1 MGQAPVL
8 TNSYRRVVQY
18 ALRYRGRLLIGLLFG
33 LMFGSSLAGLLYG
46 AKETMR
52 HIFSSGEATWTS
64 TLLVAAALPLVAL
77 LFGAG
82 DFLCTFFVEWV
93 GQRVVMDLRN
103 DLFQHVHR
111 LSLEYFS
118 GARTGEL
125 ISRVV
130 NDTAQVERSVSTAM
144 VDLIKQ
150 PWALLSA
157 AGFLLWVD
165 ARLAAI
171 TLLLF
176 PICIVPVS
184 LFGRKVRRAAREAQE
199 RMADLTSIVQETVA
213 GVRVVKGF
221 GMEAHE
227 QARFAQ
233 RAGEFFRRMV
243 RVARAR
249 ASVQPIIVV
258 ISLVSLSL
266 VLIYARWSGMTF
278 DAFFA
283 FALALVALYDP
294 AKKLGKLHMIIQ
306 QSQAAADRIFAL
318 LDTPIRVVEQPGAR
332 RPPAPPSTI
341 AFEQLSFA
349 YGDKPVLRDINL
361 EVRAGEFIAL
371 VGSSGSGKTTLLSL
385 LPRFYDPTAGRVLFD
400 GQDLREFQIA
410 PLRAGIGI
418 VAQDNFLFNDT
429 IAANIAYGTPGAARA
444 DIEAAARRALAHDF
458 ILEKPQGY
466 DTVVGERGVQLSGG
480 QIQRLAIARAILRN
494 PAILILDEATSAL
507 DTESERAVQ
516 AALNELMSG
525 RTVFAIAHRLST
537 VMHAD
542 RIVVMQE
549 GRIVEV
555 GTHAELLARGGL
567 YKYFHGLQFRESA

>member
-1 MGQAPVL
+1 MGRLPADL
-8 TNSYRRVVQY
+8 LAYRRLLQY
-18 ALRYRGRLLIGLLFG
+18 ALRYRGRLLAGALFG
-33 LMFGSSLAGLLYG
+33 LLFGSSLAGLLYG

-52 HIFSSGEATWTS
+52 HIFSLGAASWDT
-64 TLLVAAALPLVAL
+64 TLLVAAALPLLAL
-77 LFGAG
+77 FFGAG

-103 DLFQHVHR
+103 ELFRHVHG

-118 GARTGEL
+118 GTRTGEL
-125 ISRVV
+125 ISRII
-130 NDTAQVERSVSTAM
+130 NDSAQVERAVSM
-144 VDLIKQ
+144 VLVDVVKQ
-150 PWALLSA
+150 PWALLGA

-165 ARLAAI
+165 PGLAALS
-171 TLLLF
+171 LLLF

-184 LFGRKVRRAAREAQE
+184 LFGRRVRRAAREAQE

-227 QARFAQ
+227 QDRFARQ
-233 RAGEFFRRMV
+233 SGAFFRRMV

-249 ASVQPIIVV
+249 ASVQPIMV
-258 ISLVSLSL
+258 LVSAVSVSL

-306 QSQAAADRIFAL
+306 QSQAAADRIFTL
-318 LDTPIRVVEQPGAR
+318 LDTPPRVVERPDAQP
-332 RPPAPPSTI
+332 PPAPLEHIT
-341 AFEQLSFA
+341 FDRLSFA
-349 YGDKPVLRDINL
+349 YGDKPVLQDVSL
-361 EVRAGEFIAL
+361 TVRAGEFIAL
-371 VGSSGSGKTTLLSL
+371 VGSSGSGKSTLLSL
-385 LPRFYDPTAGRVLFD
+385 LPRFYDPTAGAVRLN
-400 GQDLREFQIA
+400 GRDLRDLRIQ
-410 PLRAGIGI
+410 PLRALIGI

-444 DIEAAARRALAHDF
+444 DIEAAARRALAHEF

-507 DTESERAVQ
+507 DYESERVIQSHMKAICK
-516 AALNELMSG
+516 G
-525 RTVFAIAHRLST
+525 RTVIIMAHRLSA
-537 VMHAD
+537 VRDAN
-542 RIVVMQE
+542 RIVVMDHGQ
-549 GRIVEV
+549 IVET
-555 GTHAELLARGGL
+555 GPHAELLRREAGHYARL
-567 YKYFHGLQFRESA
+567 YRLQQA